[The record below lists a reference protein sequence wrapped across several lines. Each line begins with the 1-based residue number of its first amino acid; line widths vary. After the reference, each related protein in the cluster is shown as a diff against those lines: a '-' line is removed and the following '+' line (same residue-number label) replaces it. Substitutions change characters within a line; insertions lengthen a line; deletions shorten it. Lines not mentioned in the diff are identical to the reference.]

1 MITASDTFHNKAQG
15 QVIHPIAKLYMSIT
29 KILNELVSYFTL
41 DQSTLDGTDILK
53 SSDDLPIQLWDK
65 YSYTDF
71 TDRLVSL
78 DIERSIEFPYNVQC
92 AQAEFKV
99 NNFDK
104 YFTPGNSS
112 SPINDYNLPGRPVK
126 LYGGF
131 WGETPLP
138 QFVGITQDMPDV
150 NHKEATVSYHAIDFL
165 SEICAQDLNQ
175 TIAMQD
181 ATTDEVLIKIVE
193 QFGVLPHQYSFETGS
208 NVIPFVFFNVGDNA
222 GGVIK
227 KLMQAEGGQFWLDEQ
242 GILRFRKRYSI
253 PTQVSLVLPEY
264 SIISVT
270 PKSTSTMINH
280 VKITTEV
287 REVQEWQD
295 VYQKSPSTDTISPS
309 LWVVPAGGTYT
320 TDCNLEDPCLSVQTP
335 TLGKASGVSWFT
347 AKTSGGTY
355 ITTNITATGSLSTNA
370 YTVTFTNNNTMP
382 VEIDELKL
390 WGQPAK
396 VIDVIDYDAYEDESV
411 EKYGEH
417 ILHIEDNNFIQNY
430 ESANSLGVYLLRD
443 RAFYNQALE
452 LEVKGNWA
460 LQLND
465 VIELEGEWSGTY
477 VIDSIAYHLEAGQLS
492 TRMTVHE
499 IELITY
505 FTLDQSELDGS
516 DVLA

>member
-1 MITASDTFHNKAQG
+1 MITASDSFHIKAQG
-15 QVIHPIAKLYMSIT
+15 QVIHPIAKLYVSFT
-29 KILNELVSYFTL
+29 KVLNENTAYFTL
-41 DQSTLDGTDILK
+41 DQSMLGGTDILK
-53 SSDDLPIQLWDK
+53 GSDDLPIQLWDK
-65 YSYTDF
+65 YAYTDF

-92 AQAEFKV
+92 AQADFTV
-99 NNFDK
+99 DNFDK
-104 YFTPGNSS
+104 YFTPGNLN
-112 SPINDYNLPGRPVK
+112 SPISEYNLPRRPIR

-131 WGETPLP
+131 FGETPLP

-150 NHKEATVSYHAIDFL
+150 NTSSATVNYHAVDFL
-165 SEICAQDLNQ
+165 SEICEQELNQ

-181 ATTDEVLIKIVE
+181 ATTDEVLVKIVE
-193 QFGVLPHQYSFETGS
+193 QFGVLPSQYSFETGS
-208 NVIPFVFFNVGDNA
+208 NVIPFVFFDVGENA
-222 GGVIK
+222 GGAIK

-242 GILRFRKRYSI
+242 GVLRFRKRYSI
-253 PTQVSLVLPEY
+253 PTQIAMILPEY
-264 SIISVT
+264 SIISAT
-270 PKSTSTMINH
+270 PSSASSIINH

-295 VYQKSPSTDTISPS
+295 VYQKSPSADSISS
-309 LWVVPAGGTYT
+309 TLWVVPAGGSYT
-320 TDCNLEDPCLSVQTP
+320 VACNLSDPCLSVQVP

-347 AKTSGGTY
+347 AKTSGGTQV
-355 ITTNITATGSLSTNA
+355 TTNITATGELSTNA
-370 YTVTFTNNNTMP
+370 YTITFTNDNLMP

-411 EKYGEH
+411 AKYGEQ

-443 RAFYNQALE
+443 RAFHNQVLDIE
-452 LEVKGNWA
+452 IKGNWA

-465 VIELEGEWSGTY
+465 IVELQGEWAGIY
-477 VIDSIAYHLEAGQLS
+477 VVDKMSYHIEPGDMH
-492 TRMTVHE
+492 TRMTAHK
-499 IELITY
+499 IEPITY